1 MKRRKKEVEKR
12 HECLMQQKKK
22 APNLLNVAVMS
33 AWVIGS
39 GSGYWQRNLDLAQ
52 G

>member
-1 MKRRKKEVEKR
+1 MPNATEKKII
-12 HECLMQQKKK
+12 
-22 APNLLNVAVMS
+22 PNLLNVAVMS

-39 GSGYWQRNLDLAQ
+39 GSGYWQRKLDLAR

>member
-1 MKRRKKEVEKR
+1 
-12 HECLMQQKKK
+12 MQQEKKK
-22 APNLLNVAVMS
+22 KKQLNLLNIAVMS

-39 GSGYWQRNLDLAQ
+39 GSGYWQRKLDLAQ

>member
-39 GSGYWQRNLDLAQ
+39 GSGYWQRKLDLAQ